1 MAFRRLSMR
10 KLKEIF
16 RLCLGSGLS
25 VRQAAKSCGVGR
37 TTVRDYLDRAKKAG
51 LTWPLPEE
59 LDETS
64 LENLLFPS
72 SIPLLIER
80 RNMPPFE
87 YLHTELARKSV
98 TLQLLWHEYRENNP
112 EGYQYSQF
120 CLRYRAWKKT
130 LEMSFRN
137 DYKAGEKCFVDYAG
151 DTIPIHDP
159 VTGKIVPAYLFV
171 ATLGASNYTYAEAHL
186 SLDLPSWISA
196 HVHTFEFF
204 GAVTAITTPDN
215 TKTGITHP
223 SRYEPDLNPTYQ
235 DMAAHYGTTVIPA
248 RVKKPKDKAKVE
260 SSVLIAERWIIAA
273 LRNHTFFSIGELNRT
288 VRQKV
293 EEMNNRP
300 LQKMK
305 VSRREL
311 FETIDRPAM
320 RPLPE
325 RPYEFAEWKK
335 HKVNIDYHVE
345 INRHYYSVPY
355 QLRGMV
361 VDTRVTATTVEI
373 FFKGR
378 RVASHVRS
386 SRPGAHTTLTA
397 HMPESHKRYLEW
409 TPSRIIRWAEKTG
422 PSTASLVKEIM
433 ERKTHPEQGFRS
445 CLGIMRLARR
455 YGEERLE
462 AACRRA
468 ILLKAYSYR
477 SVESILKNN
486 LDGKTLLL
494 ETSSSN
500 PKTHE
505 NIRGKIYYTHNTED
519 TYGER
524 TDNTE
529 ALHDEAYRYGRGIE
543 AAVVTACGDRSV
555 L

>member
-1 MAFRRLSMR
+1 MR
-10 KLKEIF
+10 KLKEMF
-16 RLCLGSGLS
+16 RLCLGTGLS
-25 VRQAAKSCGVGR
+25 VRQAAKSLCVGR
-37 TTVRDYLDRAKKAG
+37 TTVRDYLERARKAG
-51 LTWPLPEE
+51 LSWPLPED
-59 LDETS
+59 LDEAA

-72 SIPLLIER
+72 SIPLSVEK

-87 YLHTELARKSV
+87 YIHKELARKGV

-130 LEMSFRN
+130 LDISFRN
-137 DYKAGEKCFVDYAG
+137 DYKAGERCFVDYAG

-159 VTGKIVPAYLFV
+159 VTGKVIPAYLFV

-186 SLDLPSWISA
+186 SLDLPSWIRA
-196 HVHTFEFF
+196 HVHTFEYF
-204 GAVTAITTPDN
+204 GAVPAITTPDN

-273 LRNHTFFSIGELNRT
+273 LRNHTFFSIGELNRMI
-288 VRQKV
+288 RQKV
-293 EEMNNRP
+293 EDMNNRP

-320 RPLPE
+320 QPLPQQ
-325 RPYEFAEWKK
+325 PYEYAGWEK

-345 INRHYYSVPY
+345 ISRHYYSVPY

-361 VDTRVTATTVEI
+361 VDTRVTAGTVEI

-378 RVASHVRS
+378 RVAGHARNCS
-386 SRPGAHTTLTA
+386 PGRHTTLSE

-422 PSTASLVKEIM
+422 PSTAELVTEIM

-445 CLGIMRLARR
+445 CLGVMRLARR

-468 ILLKAYSYR
+468 LLLKAYSYK

-494 ETSSSN
+494 ETPSGN
-500 PKTHE
+500 TLPHE
-505 NIRGKIYYTHNTED
+505 NIRGRAYYELDKED
-519 TYGER
+519 AYVER
-524 TDNTE
+524 TDDGET
-529 ALHDEAYRYGRGIE
+529 LRDETCRHGRGIE
-543 AAVVTACGDRSV
+543 GTMVASRCDRS
-555 L
+555 LI

>member
-16 RLCLGSGLS
+16 RLCLGEGLS
-25 VRQAAKSCGVGR
+25 VRQAARSCGVGR
-37 TTVRDYLDRAKKAG
+37 STVRDYLDRAKRAG
-51 LTWPLPEE
+51 LTWPLPED
-59 LDETS
+59 LDETA

-72 SIPLLIER
+72 SIPLSVER

-87 YLHTELARKSV
+87 YIHKELARKSV

-112 EGYQYSQF
+112 GGYQYSQF
-120 CLRYRAWKKT
+120 CLRYRAWLKM
-130 LEMSFRN
+130 LDIPFRR

-159 VTGKIVPAYLFV
+159 MTGRSIPAYLFV
-171 ATLGASNYTYAEAHL
+171 ATLGASNYTYAEAYL
-186 SLDLPSWISA
+186 SQDLPSWISA
-196 HVHTFEFF
+196 HVRTFEHF
-204 GAVTAITTPDN
+204 GAVPAIITPDN
-215 TKTGITHP
+215 TKTGVTHP

-235 DMAAHYGTTVIPA
+235 DMAAYYGTTVIPA

-260 SSVLIAERWIIAA
+260 SSVLIAERWILAA
-273 LRNHTFFSIGELNRT
+273 LRNYTFFSITELNR
-288 VRQKV
+288 VIREKV

-305 VSRREL
+305 ISRREL
-311 FETIDRPAM
+311 FMTIDKPAM
-320 RPLPE
+320 RPLSE

-355 QLRGMV
+355 QLRGIV
-361 VDTRVTATTVEI
+361 VDTRMTASTVEI
-373 FFKGR
+373 FFKGK
-378 RVASHVRS
+378 RVASHVRND
-386 SRPGAHTTLTA
+386 RPGAHTTTTE

-409 TPSRIIRWAEKTG
+409 TPSRIVKWAAKTG
-422 PSTASLVKEIM
+422 PSTEALVAEIM

-445 CLGIMRLARR
+445 SLGIMRLARR

-468 ILLKAYSYR
+468 LLLKAYSYK

-494 ETSSSN
+494 EASSGN
-500 PKTHE
+500 PLSHE
-505 NIRGKIYYTHNTED
+505 NIRGRAYYEQYKED
-519 TYGER
+519 AYVER
-524 TDNTE
+524 TDGGET
-529 ALHDEAYRYGRGIE
+529 LHDEACRHGRGVE
-543 AAVVTACGDRSV
+543 GTMVAAGDDRSV
-555 L
+555 I